1 MTILGKIDNG
11 EHLNIDRDEY
21 FDHDERD
28 QILRHFTL
36 HNITEKSGHFFQYT
50 RTADCKI
57 I

>member
-11 EHLNIDRDEY
+11 EHLNIDRDDY

-36 HNITEKSGHFFQYT
+36 QYQLKERLHFRHI
-50 RTADCKI
+50 RTSVK
-57 I
+57 